1 MKRKIN
7 IILAFILFCILSCT
21 DPKNPGIEYMP
32 DMYRSISVETYQT
45 SQIFNDS
52 MSARN
57 PVKGTIPRGF
67 IPFEYENTTEDYIRA
82 GKELENPIDL
92 TEEVLDEGKALFV
105 MFCAHC
111 HGKKGDGE
119 SSIKHPIY
127 SNVPSYADEILIRR
141 SNTTMNNLKSGHI
154 FHAITYGINGTG
166 MGPHLTQIS
175 QEDRWKI
182 THYVNTLQE

>member
-67 IPFEYENTTEDYIRA
+67 IPFEYDFNVFLICIYVCLFYI
-82 GKELENPIDL
+82 I
-92 TEEVLDEGKALFV
+92 
-105 MFCAHC
+105 
-111 HGKKGDGE
+111 
-119 SSIKHPIY
+119 
-127 SNVPSYADEILIRR
+127 
-141 SNTTMNNLKSGHI
+141 
-154 FHAITYGINGTG
+154 IN
-166 MGPHLTQIS
+166 
-175 QEDRWKI
+175 
-182 THYVNTLQE
+182 

>member
-92 TEEVLDEGKALFV
+92 TEEVLDEGKSLFV

-111 HGKKGDGE
+111 HGKKGDGKG
-119 SSIKHPIY
+119 SISHPLY
-127 SNVPSYADEILIRR
+127 STVPAYSDEISKRR
-141 SNTTMNNLKSGHI
+141 SGATMKDLEPGHI
-154 FHAITYGINGTG
+154 FHAITYGLNA

-182 THYVNTLQE
+182 VHYVNTLQE